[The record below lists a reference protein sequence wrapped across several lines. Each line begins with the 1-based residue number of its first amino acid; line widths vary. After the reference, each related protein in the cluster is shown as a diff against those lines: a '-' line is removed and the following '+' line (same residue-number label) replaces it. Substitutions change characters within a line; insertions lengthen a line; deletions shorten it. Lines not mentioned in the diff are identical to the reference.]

1 MIVAVSA
8 TQGPG
13 SNSDP
18 DLDQRFTFREA
29 IENNR
34 DHWGRPRIML
44 PDGSAE
50 VGYRRASS
58 YGAPLE
64 DASQLERWKLRQVAR
79 GVARRGDLAL
89 AVTRAEVGL
98 AGAGEVVRKAK
109 RELNDLVEQAMEVVE
124 SSAKAS
130 IGTSLH
136 HVFEEIDLGRDPGH
150 IPEQWRPDV
159 AAYGLLTEGFRVV
172 SVERFV
178 VQDEYQIAGTL
189 DRAVE
194 LLRPT
199 PVVDHGGN
207 VVSVL
212 STGSV
217 IIGDVKTSQNMD
229 FAGCK
234 FGVQCWA
241 YATGVP
247 YDPIKKHRVDWG
259 HRPPRTDWAVIFHVG
274 SGTGQ
279 AQLHWVNLIEAA
291 EAADDARRV
300 YEWRNKRGKSLISKG
315 TMVEDFTTTCEVS
328 ESVFD
333 LTMAYQRAVAA
344 GAWNDVL
351 KARFTRRRIELE
363 SQAVTQ

>member
-1 MIVAVSA
+1 MITPAS
-8 TQGPG
+8 TLGPEAPP
-13 SNSDP
+13 NDP
-18 DLDQRFTFREA
+18 EAAYRFACRVA

-34 DHWGRPRIML
+34 DHWGRPKVML
-44 PDGSAE
+44 PDGSREA
-50 VGYRRASS
+50 GYRRASS

-64 DASQLERWKLRQVAR
+64 DDSNLIKWKLRQVER
-79 GVARRGDLAL
+79 GIARRPDLAL
-89 AVTRAEVGL
+89 AVTRAEIGL
-98 AGAGEVVRKAK
+98 DGPAEARKAAK
-109 RELNDLVEQAMEVVE
+109 KELNELAEKAMDVVE

-150 IPEQWRPDV
+150 VPEQWRPDV
-159 AAYGLLTEGFRVV
+159 AAYQLLAQDFRVL

-178 VQDEYQIAGTL
+178 VQDGHQVGGTL

-194 LLRPT
+194 VLV
-199 PVVDHGGN
+199 PVTAADGT
-207 VVSVL
+207 VL
-212 STGSV
+212 PAGSV
-217 IIGDVKTSQNMD
+217 IIGDVKTSQSMD

-247 YDPIKKHRVDWG
+247 YDPIKKQRVDWG
-259 HRPPRTDWAVIFHVG
+259 HAAPRTDWAVIFHVG

-279 AQLHWVNLIEAA
+279 AQLHWVNLTEAA

-300 YEWRNKRGKSLISKG
+300 YQWRNKRGKSLITKG
-315 TMVEDFTTTCEVS
+315 TVAEDFTVTCEVS

-344 GAWNDVL
+344 GQWNEVL
-351 KARFTRRRIELE
+351 KARFGKRKRELE
-363 SQAVTQ
+363 PAAVTP